1 MINMYK
7 FNSKSKIGFIGT
19 GSVGGSLALSLHK
32 KNYPIVALASK
43 KYTSAEKL
51 AKTIPNCK
59 AYKSL
64 NKVIEKSEVIFIT
77 TTDDCIENI
86 VSSLVW
92 QSNKAVIHCSGAAST
107 DILKHASQQKASTG
121 TFHPLQ
127 AFASIEK
134 GVESIP
140 GTTFAIEGDPNII
153 SYLKDIAFKLEGSY
167 ILLKAE
173 DKVLY
178 HVSGV
183 MLGGLLTSFAA
194 TTAQIW
200 DSIGLSRE
208 EGLKSLSHMMEQVSK
223 NLNTL
228 GIPAAIAGPYPRG
241 DIGTIKKHLKELYTK
256 YPKILPLY
264 CELALCALPLAIEK
278 GSINK
283 ETHDEIY
290 KIILK
295 YKKLSS

>member
-1 MINMYK
+1 MHN
-7 FNSKSKIGFIGT
+7 FSSKSKIGFIGT
-19 GSVGGSLALSLHK
+19 GPVGGSLALSLHK
-32 KNYPIVALASK
+32 KNYPIVALSSK
-43 KYTSAEKL
+43 TNISAQKL
-51 AKTIPNCK
+51 ARMIPNCK

-64 NKVIEKSEVIFIT
+64 NKVLERSEVIFIT
-77 TTDDCIENI
+77 TTDDSIETI
-86 VSSLVW
+86 VSSLQW
-92 QSNKAVIHCSGAAST
+92 NSNKAVIHCSGAAST
-107 DILKHASQQKASTG
+107 DILEHASQQNASIG

-134 GVESIP
+134 GIEGIP
-140 GTTFAIEGDPNII
+140 GTTFAIEGDPNIKN
-153 SYLKDIAFKLEGSY
+153 YLKGIAFKLGGSH
-167 ILLKAE
+167 IFLKPE

-178 HVSGV
+178 HISGV

-208 EGLKSLSHMMEQVSK
+208 EGLKSLSHMMQQVSK
-223 NLNTL
+223 NLKTL

-241 DIGTIKKHLKELYTK
+241 DIGTIKKHLEELYNK
-256 YPKILPLY
+256 YPKVLPLY

-283 ETHDEIY
+283 ETHNEIY
-290 KIILK
+290 QVILK

>member
-1 MINMYK
+1 MHK
-7 FNSKSKIGFIGT
+7 FSSKSNIGFIGT

-32 KNYPIVALASK
+32 NNYPVVALSSK
-43 KYTSAEKL
+43 SNKSAQKL
-51 AKTIPNCK
+51 AKMIPNSK

-64 NKVIEKSEVIFIT
+64 NEILDRSEVIFIT
-77 TTDDCIENI
+77 TTDDAIETV
-86 VSSLVW
+86 VSSLKW
-92 QSNKAVIHCSGAAST
+92 QPDKAVIHCSGAAST
-107 DILKHASQQKASTG
+107 DILEHASRQKASVG

-134 GVESIP
+134 GIESIP
-140 GTTFAIEGDPNII
+140 GTTFAIEGDPNIKN
-153 SYLKDIAFKLEGSY
+153 YLKDIAFNLGGSH
-167 ILLKAE
+167 IFLKPE

-208 EGLKSLSHMMEQVSK
+208 EGIKSLSHMMHQVSK
-223 NLNTL
+223 NLTTL
-228 GIPAAIAGPYPRG
+228 GIPAAVAGPYPRV
-241 DIGTIKKHLKELYTK
+241 DIGTIKKHLDELYNK
-256 YPKILPLY
+256 YPKILPLN

-278 GSINK
+278 GSINI
-283 ETHDEIY
+283 ETHNEIHQ
-290 KIILK
+290 IILE